1 MDSTY
6 LVGLLLVGL
15 SAVLLASH
23 WQQWRES
30 NRRRDNNS
38 HLAPRLDPRVEPRW
52 QAYAAR
58 TMLRRSVA
66 SSLVGLVGL
75 TLMAFESV
83 PRTPLSISA
92 YLFSLVFMTCWI
104 LWLACLDLLA
114 GRRFQADQQIEEIA
128 DQLRHQELETTS
140 SESAKR

>member
-30 NRRRDNNS
+30 NRRRDNS
-38 HLAPRLDPRVEPRW
+38 SRLDPRW

-75 TLMAFESV
+75 ILMAFESV
-83 PRTPLSISA
+83 PHTPISISA

-114 GRRFQADQQIEEIA
+114 GRRFQADRQLEEIA
-128 DQLRHQELETTS
+128 DQLRHQELEATS